1 MKKNR
6 FPVMTVA
13 LAAAALLGI
22 TVWRAALENGAQEE
36 KKTSLRIGVLLY
48 RGDDTF
54 IGTLRSSMEQDAKEY
69 EQETGIRV
77 TLDVRDAKR
86 NQMTQNSQAERMIGL
101 NCDVLCV
108 NMVDR
113 SAASG
118 VIDKAMEADI
128 PIVFFNAGK
137 NSIMLGRMRKSRRSL
152 RGRSSLMP
160 TGRIRH
166 PLTGMGTGSSHTSFL
181 RGRRTTR
188 IP

>member
-6 FPVMTVA
+6 FPVMMIA

-54 IGTLRSSMEQDAKEY
+54 IGTLRSSMEQAAKEY

-113 SAASG
+113 SAAS
-118 VIDKAMEADI
+118 VSSTKRWRRI
-128 PIVFFNAGK
+128 
-137 NSIMLGRMRKSRRSL
+137 SRSC
-152 RGRSSLMP
+152 SS
-160 TGRIRH
+160 TGNLCRRI
-166 PLTGMGTGSSHTSFL
+166 
-181 RGRRTTR
+181 
-188 IP
+188 

>member
-69 EQETGIRV
+69 EQETGNPGCPGCEEKP
-77 TLDVRDAKR
+77 DDPEQPGGA
-86 NQMTQNSQAERMIGL
+86 
-101 NCDVLCV
+101 D
-108 NMVDR
+108 DR
-113 SAASG
+113 L
-118 VIDKAMEADI
+118 K
-128 PIVFFNAGK
+128 
-137 NSIMLGRMRKSRRSL
+137 L
-152 RGRSSLMP
+152 
-160 TGRIRH
+160 
-166 PLTGMGTGSSHTSFL
+166 
-181 RGRRTTR
+181 
-188 IP
+188 